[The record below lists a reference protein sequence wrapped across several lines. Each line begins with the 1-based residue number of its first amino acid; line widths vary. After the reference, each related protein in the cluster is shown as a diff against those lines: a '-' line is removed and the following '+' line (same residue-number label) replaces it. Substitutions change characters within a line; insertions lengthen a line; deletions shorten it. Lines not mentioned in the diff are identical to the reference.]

1 MIITILPQYF
11 GVKKN
16 RLASLVLKFQL
27 MGRLN
32 HPLKML
38 TLELKFTKLEK
49 KNIRSNTPYTTTY
62 CVQYWRTIEMILL
75 CKNIK

>member
-16 RLASLVLKFQL
+16 RLASFVLKFQL

-38 TLELKFTKLEK
+38 TLELKSTKLEK
-49 KNIRSNTPYTTTY
+49 KTFDQIHLTQPHIVFNT
-62 CVQYWRTIEMILL
+62 VEL
-75 CKNIK
+75 

>member
-1 MIITILPQYF
+1 
-11 GVKKN
+11 
-16 RLASLVLKFQL
+16 

-38 TLELKFTKLEK
+38 TLELKFQSWK
-49 KNIRSNTPYTTTY
+49 KNIQSNTPYTTTY

-75 CKNIK
+75 CKNIKMIALPQIKI